1 MMIREKQDLKAWNQ
15 ERKVETGR
23 EKKGTGGMS
32 FKNLNI
38 RLLFLQGWG
47 WL

>member
-1 MMIREKQDLKAWNQ
+1 MKQVWVELGVKEVEIEVEMLEKV
-15 ERKVETGR
+15 KV
-23 EKKGTGGMS
+23 GGMS